1 MTKKLLLLLL
11 TCIGIAGCSP
21 RATQKLLPSELRA
34 YPLVSGHRG
43 ANDIAPENTLASA
56 DSCIRYHIDVMET
69 DVKISSDSVFYIL
82 HDWKLDRTTDG
93 SGYLYERT
101 SSYIDRL
108 DAGSWFG
115 EDWKGQ
121 KVPRFQTLLRKARE
135 AGLQITVDYKD
146 GDIGKLV
153 ELIDAEGMLQ
163 DTYFTFSKD
172 EDVIAFRAR
181 FPEVRTLQAYCRN
194 PEDLDEILS
203 LMDPDIIVC
212 QIKKITPEMVRKC
225 HERRVQVLALIL
237 GLDDKTELNRKAV
250 ELGVDVVATDRPKAF
265 REQFD
270 YDGKGL

>member
-1 MTKKLLLLLL
+1 MKKRFILLLLV
-11 TCIGIAGCSP
+11 CISFACSSP
-21 RATQKLLPSELRA
+21 DDTKKLPSELRG

-43 ANDIAPENTLASA
+43 ANDIAPENTFASA

-82 HDWKLDRTTDG
+82 HDWKLDRTTNG
-93 SGYLYERT
+93 KGYLYERN
-101 SSYIDRL
+101 SSYIDKL

-115 EDWKGQ
+115 DDWKGQ
-121 KVPRFQTLLRKARE
+121 KVPRFQSLLRKARK

-153 ELIDAEGMLQ
+153 ELIEAEGMLQ

-181 FPEVRTLQAYCRN
+181 YPEIRTLQAYCRN
-194 PEDLDEILS
+194 PEDMDEVLS
-203 LMDPDIIVC
+203 LMDPDIVVC
-212 QIKKITPEMVRKC
+212 QIRKITPEMVRRC
-225 HERRVQVLALIL
+225 HEKRVQVLALIL
-237 GLDDKTELNRKAV
+237 GLDDMTEWNRKAV

-270 YDGKGL
+270 YAGKGL

>member
-1 MTKKLLLLLL
+1 MKKKLIILLLA
-11 TCIGIAGCSP
+11 CVSIAACSP
-21 RATQKLLPSELRA
+21 NGKKLPSEVRG

-56 DSCIRYHIDVMET
+56 DSCIRYGIDVMET
-69 DVKISSDSVFYIL
+69 DVKVSSDSIFYIL

-93 SGYLYERT
+93 EGYLYERS
-101 SSYIDRL
+101 SSYIDSL

-115 EDWKGQ
+115 DDWQGQ
-121 KVPRFQTLLRKARE
+121 RVPRFQTLLRKAKD

-146 GDIGKLV
+146 GDIEKLV
-153 ELIDAEGMLQ
+153 ELIEAEGMLQ

-181 FPEVRTLQAYCRN
+181 YPEIRTLQAYCRN
-194 PEDLDEILS
+194 PEDLDEVLS
-203 LMDPDIIVC
+203 VMDPDIVVC
-212 QIKKITPEMVRKC
+212 QIKDITPDMVRRC
-225 HERRVQVLALIL
+225 HEKRVQILALIL